1 VSSLREH
8 RGRPD
13 PRLSPVAPVGTEG
26 PNAPIDEPQ
35 PDRPIVPATPQEPE
49 PEVVQQPGKLLRI
62 ATMTRE
68 LLEEVRQAS
77 LDEPGR
83 KRLQQIYESS
93 LTELKD
99 VLTPQLREELSE
111 LASPFEGTPSAA
123 EIRLAQA
130 QLLGWLEGLFH
141 GIQAALFAQQMLAR
155 TTLEE
160 LRRRGLPSGMP
171 GQRPGG
177 RQPEPGGTPG
187 QYL

>member
-1 VSSLREH
+1 M
-8 RGRPD
+8 
-13 PRLSPVAPVGTEG
+13 GTEN
-26 PNAPIDEPQ
+26 PNAPADDPK
-35 PDRPIVPATPQEPE
+35 PDGLIVAATPQEPE

-83 KRLQQIYESS
+83 RRLQQIYESS
-93 LTELKD
+93 LNELKD

-111 LASPFEGTPSAA
+111 LAAPFEGTPSAA

-155 TTLEE
+155 STLDE
-160 LRRRGLPSGMP
+160 LRRRGLPSGLP
-171 GQRPGG
+171 GQRQGG
-177 RQPEPGGTPG
+177 RQQPEPGGTPG